1 MPVSAGIC
9 RRSGATVDNAMSEI
23 FSNVWVKRVV
33 SLLSPL
39 YAVAVCWFAYMSVF
53 YELIVYDP
61 KTVCIMLSCISLVW
75 LILMLYTRKQFL
87 TKLTS
92 LILLPGMVLPILL
105 YFGQW
110 WVLIP
115 PLVTALII
123 FFFSGLGETAK
134 TAWGTIFLLLY
145 LLGSLVFFLTTSLFA
160 PSTVTTTLAEGPSP
174 SGLYRFRVTETTDS
188 SNGCTKVQVE
198 TSELDRDYDLAVF
211 QIKGLTRDVVVER
224 PLQEEVQIEWKTET
238 RQDIT
243 KQIDDIS
250 RDITVTLSDA
260 QMDMLGREAYQITY
274 SGGQTLSMMQ
284 SDYHDTYISLSPAQK
299 AALETEDEEVKL
311 DTLSDGELKALGI
324 TLENFRTV
332 TLSELTDEEL
342 AALGIPEEGDVMY
355 YNGRVVFR
363 YYVAILEEYFD
374 LSKQE
379 IGLM

>member
-1 MPVSAGIC
+1 
-9 RRSGATVDNAMSEI
+9 MSDF
-23 FSNVWVKRVV
+23 FSNIWVKRVV

-39 YAVAVCWFAYMSVF
+39 YAAAVCWFAYMSVF
-53 YELIVYDP
+53 YDIVVYEP

-75 LILMLYTRKQFL
+75 LILMLYTRRQFL

-160 PSTVTTTLAEGPSP
+160 PSTVTTTLVEGDSP
-174 SGLYRFRVTETTDS
+174 SGLYRYRVTETTDS
-188 SNGCTKVQVE
+188 SNGCTKVEVE
-198 TSELDRDYDLAVF
+198 TCELDRDYDLVAF
-211 QIKGLTRDVVVER
+211 QIKGLTRNVVVER
-224 PLQEEVQIEWKTET
+224 PLQEEVQIEWKTEK

-243 KQIDDIS
+243 KQLDGIS

-274 SGGQTLSMMQ
+274 SGGQTMTMMQ
-284 SDYHDTYISLSPAQK
+284 SEFHDTYISLSPAQQE
-299 AALETEDEEVKL
+299 ALDTEQEEVKL
-311 DTLSDGELKALGI
+311 DSLSEKALGKLGI
-324 TLENFRTV
+324 ELENFRTV
-332 TLSELTDEEL
+332 RLSDLTDEDL

-355 YNGRVVFR
+355 YNGKVVFR
-363 YYVAILEEYFD
+363 YYVAILEQYFD
-374 LSKQE
+374 ISKQE